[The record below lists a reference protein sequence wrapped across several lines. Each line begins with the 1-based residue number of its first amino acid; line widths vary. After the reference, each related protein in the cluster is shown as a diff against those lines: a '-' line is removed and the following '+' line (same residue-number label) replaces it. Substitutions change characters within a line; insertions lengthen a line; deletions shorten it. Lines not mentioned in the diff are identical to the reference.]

1 VTTSIRP
8 VRQTAFDRTL
18 RGADDATGMVRIW
31 PRRNQRRAAGALTA
45 RISGSDIDLLKAALL
60 DGDAALQAYRAWR
73 LTLDLATIS
82 YGQQRMLPLLQQNLT
97 RLHIDD
103 PHIERFRGVR
113 RYYWVRNLR
122 ALALVRPIFAA
133 LDQNRIPFLVL
144 KGAALIAAYL
154 DDRSLRPMDDV
165 DILVADEHVASAVR
179 TLITAGLTP
188 PGLDPGLIDHQRL
201 RTELPAWP
209 FHGADVNLDLHW
221 RAMHLDRRPHA
232 DDRFWRD
239 SRTVSLGGIPIRT
252 LDPAHHLLHIFAH
265 AAQDF
270 AGTANQQWPAD
281 AAMLIRGSSDLSW
294 QRLVQEAGTRRMS
307 AIAADGLN
315 FLARELNLPVPMA
328 VIRELAAATRPS
340 ERMEARLRG
349 AGPRTTL
356 GRPAQLLLDLQD
368 FRRGD
373 RKYLDRSAIRSV
385 PAFLRTRTGLKTI
398 WPVPL
403 IACEAMFGHPA
414 WLRRV
419 ARRDW
424 YRKLPDAHRLPGLGE
439 EIKVKGLPADEA
451 ALVSGWGLPE
461 PTGRWTVGREAT
473 VAWRVAREANDL
485 DLLID
490 GYAFLHEAAPSL
502 DVEVWADDRL
512 NATLHFQRGVTQPQ
526 PARIR
531 LRRPRAN
538 RGILFVSLLVRAPR
552 SPAALG
558 LSGDQRALGIHV
570 QKLGLVAAGGQLR
583 VARERLPRLGDTLKL
598 AGGPMEEA
606 AVLYGWGAAE
616 PIGRWTV
623 GTEAV
628 IAWCIG
634 DSDADLTLVCDG
646 DAFLPP
652 EAPHQDVDVWA
663 NDQLATSWHFAAD
676 AQSPLPARVP
686 LPRTASAKLLFLT
699 FRVRSPRS
707 PLELGLGGDWRG
719 LGLLMRSLTVVQN

>member
-1 VTTSIRP
+1 LTALRRP
-8 VRQTAFDRTL
+8 ILQTAFDRTL
-18 RGADDATGMVRIW
+18 FGANDVT
-31 PRRNQRRAAGALTA
+31 GALTA
-45 RISGSDIDLLKAALL
+45 RISRSDIDLLKAALL

-73 LTLDLATIS
+73 PTLDLATIS
-82 YGQQRMLPLLQQNLT
+82 HGQQRLLPLLQQNLT
-97 RLHIDD
+97 RLRIED
-103 PHIERFRGVR
+103 PHIDRFRGVR

-122 ALALVRPIFAA
+122 ALTLIRPIFAA
-133 LDQNRIPFLVL
+133 LDERRIPFLVL

-165 DILVADEHVASAVR
+165 DILVTDENVAGAVR
-179 TLITAGLTP
+179 TLLAMGLVP
-188 PGLDPGLIDHQRL
+188 PGLDPRLIDHQRL

-232 DDRFWRD
+232 DDRFWQD
-239 SRTVSLGGIPIRT
+239 SRTVSLGAIPIRT
-252 LDPAHHLLHIFAH
+252 PDPAHHLLHIFAH

-270 AGTANQQWPAD
+270 AGAASQQWPAD
-281 AAMLIRGSSDLSW
+281 AAMLVRGSPDLLW
-294 QRLVQEAGTRRMS
+294 QRLVEEAGKRRMS

-315 FLARELNLPVPMA
+315 FLARELSLPVPTA
-328 VIRELAAATRPS
+328 VIRELAAVARPS
-340 ERMEARLRG
+340 ERIEARLRA

-356 GRPAQLLLDLQD
+356 SRPAQLLLELQD

-373 RKYLDRSAIRSV
+373 GKYLDRSAIRSV
-385 PAFLRTRTGLKTI
+385 PAFLKTRTGVKNL

-419 ARRDW
+419 ARRDC
-424 YRKLPDAHRLPGLGE
+424 YRKLPVAQCLPGLGE

-473 VAWRVAREANDL
+473 VAWRVAGEASDL

-512 NATLHFQRGVTQPQ
+512 NATLHFQWAETQPQ
-526 PARIR
+526 PARVR
-531 LRRPRAN
+531 LQRPRAN
-538 RGILFVSLLVRAPR
+538 RGILFVSLLIRTPC
-552 SPAALG
+552 SPAKLG
-558 LSGDQRALGIHV
+558 ISGDQRALGLYV

-583 VARERLPRLGDTLKL
+583 VARERLPRVGDTLGL
-598 AGGPMEEA
+598 AGVTREEA
-606 AVLYGWGAAE
+606 ALLYGWGAAE

-634 DSDADLTLVCDG
+634 NKDADLTLVCDG
-646 DAFLPP
+646 EAFLPP

-663 NDQLATSWHFAAD
+663 NDQLAASWHFAAD
-676 AQSPLPARVP
+676 GQSPLPARVP
-686 LPRTASAKLLFLT
+686 LPRMADADILLLT

-707 PLELGLGGDWRG
+707 PVELGLGSDWRG
-719 LGLLMRSLTVVQN
+719 LGLLVRSLAVVQS